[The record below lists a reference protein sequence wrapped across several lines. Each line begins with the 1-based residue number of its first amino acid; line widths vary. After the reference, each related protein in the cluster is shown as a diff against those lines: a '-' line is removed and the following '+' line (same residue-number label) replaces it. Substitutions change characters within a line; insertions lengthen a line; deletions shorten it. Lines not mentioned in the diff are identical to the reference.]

1 MNYSCP
7 CDEELQAFV
16 RLRAVR
22 PYLLRHARDCA
33 PCRQR
38 LAPFSAATCRR
49 RAMLACAA
57 GVLAGLLTW
66 WWTR

>member
-1 MNYSCP
+1 M
-7 CDEELQAFV
+7 QAFV

-38 LAPFSAATCRR
+38 LVPFSAEVRRR